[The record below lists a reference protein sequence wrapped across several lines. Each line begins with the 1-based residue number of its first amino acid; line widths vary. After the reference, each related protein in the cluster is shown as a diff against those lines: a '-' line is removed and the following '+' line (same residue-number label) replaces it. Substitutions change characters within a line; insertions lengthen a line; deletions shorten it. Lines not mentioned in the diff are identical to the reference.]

1 VYRQR
6 EERRNAQHRIKQRL
20 RPDITDLHRYILS
33 WDPQH
38 IGPTPSYHAQYTAA
52 LSKLGHVPSTF
63 SGAKQY
69 EQIMLPLFLQELW
82 SQSQQE
88 KQSSDAP
95 MVVEVAAR
103 QYDDGF
109 VDIDVFSKQMYG
121 TFVNDS
127 DVVILTQPGQNTI
140 KVMAKV
146 QAFKRK
152 QNVATIKLRV
162 STLVDR
168 NQVVAKTTW
177 QMTKLF
183 S

>member
-1 VYRQR
+1 
-6 EERRNAQHRIKQRL
+6 
-20 RPDITDLHRYILS
+20 
-33 WDPQH
+33 
-38 IGPTPSYHAQYTAA
+38 
-52 LSKLGHVPSTF
+52 
-63 SGAKQY
+63 
-69 EQIMLPLFLQELW
+69 
-82 SQSQQE
+82 
-88 KQSSDAP
+88 